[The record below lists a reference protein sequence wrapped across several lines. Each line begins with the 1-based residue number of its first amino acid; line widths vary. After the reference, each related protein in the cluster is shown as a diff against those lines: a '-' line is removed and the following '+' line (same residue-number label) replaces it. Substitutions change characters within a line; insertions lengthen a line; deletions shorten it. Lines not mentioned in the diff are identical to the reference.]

1 METIAEQ
8 SENIVGDTKKYII
21 NAARQLF
28 SKYSY
33 LGVSMNDI
41 AQKLDITKAALYY
54 HFVGKAE
61 IYEKVLDSVFNDLS
75 LAVSQ
80 AMRED
85 TTDKKLHELIKN
97 YLDFGFKEKNLI
109 KSLMLKLPP
118 DEHKISKHIARLREQ
133 VAHLIQPAVEEVMA
147 NKNLTEKVDSKF
159 LTSMLTGAMNE
170 LLLEYSFS
178 NKKIDSEKVS
188 NQIIAVLF

>member
-1 METIAEQ
+1 
-8 SENIVGDTKKYII
+8 
-21 NAARQLF
+21 
-28 SKYSY
+28 
-33 LGVSMNDI
+33 
-41 AQKLDITKAALYY
+41 
-54 HFVGKAE
+54 
-61 IYEKVLDSVFNDLS
+61 
-75 LAVSQ
+75 
-80 AMRED
+80 MRED

-170 LLLEYSFS
+170 LLLEYSFPIKNRFGKS
-178 NKKIDSEKVS
+178 IKSDHRGFILNRRFGKISFRFKPKESKMKLKH
-188 NQIIAVLF
+188 IAGFVLTRFYFHD

>member
-1 METIAEQ
+1 
-8 SENIVGDTKKYII
+8 
-21 NAARQLF
+21 
-28 SKYSY
+28 
-33 LGVSMNDI
+33 
-41 AQKLDITKAALYY
+41 
-54 HFVGKAE
+54 
-61 IYEKVLDSVFNDLS
+61 
-75 LAVSQ
+75 
-80 AMRED
+80 MRED

-170 LLLEYSFS
+170 LLLEYSFPI
-178 NKKIDSEKVS
+178 KKSIRKKYQIRSSRFYFKPTLWQ
-188 NQIIAVLF
+188 NQFPL